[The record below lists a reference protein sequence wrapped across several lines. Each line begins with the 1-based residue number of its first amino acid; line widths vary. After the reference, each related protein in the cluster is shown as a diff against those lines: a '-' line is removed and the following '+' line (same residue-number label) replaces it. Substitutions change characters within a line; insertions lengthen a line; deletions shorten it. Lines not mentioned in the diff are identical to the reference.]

1 MRWRTLMWILWPSFL
16 AAGVG
21 TGLAFAFID
30 PLDVHIFGY
39 AQLTRM
45 AFYTVSFFVVWAL
58 GALSSALTV
67 FLMPDDGDDIQG

>member
-16 AAGVG
+16 ASGVG
-21 TGLAFAFID
+21 TGLGFAFID

-39 AQLTRM
+39 AQLSRM
-45 AFYTVSFFVVWAL
+45 AFYTVTFFVVWAL

-67 FLMPDDGDDIQG
+67 FLMPEVERGTQK